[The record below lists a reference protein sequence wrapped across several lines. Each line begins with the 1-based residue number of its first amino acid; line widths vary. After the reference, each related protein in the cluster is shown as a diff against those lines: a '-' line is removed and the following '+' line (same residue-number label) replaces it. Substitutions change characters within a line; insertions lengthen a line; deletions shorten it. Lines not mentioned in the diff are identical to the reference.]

1 MDNLFAIYD
10 AYRSQA
16 NIHIEVK
23 NFIKKDGHSPNF
35 KKSNG
40 MVARINGTTRVH
52 AHCWSHDRTA
62 ADNEYWNAQITS
74 WNHKRQMCDNQS
86 RTNKNNS
93 ITVLIRHNYVDAS
106 TLLQYD
112 KNCYK

>member
-40 MVARINGTTRVH
+40 MVAKINGTTRVH
-52 AHCWSHDRTA
+52 AHC
-62 ADNEYWNAQITS
+62 
-74 WNHKRQMCDNQS
+74 
-86 RTNKNNS
+86 
-93 ITVLIRHNYVDAS
+93 
-106 TLLQYD
+106 
-112 KNCYK
+112 